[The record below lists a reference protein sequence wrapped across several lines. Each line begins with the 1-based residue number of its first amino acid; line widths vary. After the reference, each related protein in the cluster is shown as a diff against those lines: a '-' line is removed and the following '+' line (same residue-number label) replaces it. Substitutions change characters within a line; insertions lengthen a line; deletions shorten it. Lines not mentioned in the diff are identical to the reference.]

1 LESVN
6 VICMKW
12 GTRYGAHYVN
22 RLFHGVKNNLN
33 RPFRFVCFT
42 DDDTGLEE
50 GIESFPLPPITIPEQ
65 HTVSPWRKLSLFS
78 KELAD
83 LSGKTLFLDLDVII
97 VDTLDDFFDFSE
109 NFSIIENWTQKGR
122 GIGNSSVYCFNIGQ
136 HADILEYYESN
147 QDEVFANY
155 SNEQIYLSLNI
166 KDKQYWPETWCKSFK
181 FHAIPRGIKRLFVEP
196 SIPSGCKIVVF
207 HGYPNPDQAMIGDY
221 GKKLRKYFK
230 PATWIE
236 KYWV

>member
-1 LESVN
+1 
-6 VICMKW
+6 MKW

-22 RLFHGVKNNLN
+22 RLYHGVKNNLN

-42 DDDTGLEE
+42 DDDAGLEE
-50 GIESFPLPPITIPEQ
+50 GIESFALPPITIPAE

-78 KELAD
+78 KDLAD

-97 VDTLDDFFDFSE
+97 VDSLDGFFDYSE
-109 NFSIIENWTQKGR
+109 DFSIIENWTQKGR

-136 HADILEYYESN
+136 HAEILEYYESN
-147 QDEVFANY
+147 QDEVFAKY

-166 KDKQYWPETWCKSFK
+166 KDKQYWPEAWCKSFK

-196 SIPSGCKIVVF
+196 SIPNGCKIVVF

-221 GKKLRKYFK
+221 GKKLRKFFK
-230 PATWIE
+230 PAKWIE
-236 KYWV
+236 KYWA